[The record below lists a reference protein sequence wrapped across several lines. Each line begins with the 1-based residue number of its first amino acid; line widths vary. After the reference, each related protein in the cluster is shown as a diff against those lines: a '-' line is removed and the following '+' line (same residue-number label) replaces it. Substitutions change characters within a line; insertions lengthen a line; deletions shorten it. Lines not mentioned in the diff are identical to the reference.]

1 MESAMKSL
9 EEKMKN
15 LTTFSKPEDNDAD
28 FTDEER
34 KTITELKQLYLETLK
49 LDVTMQRDIYK
60 MEKSYEDRHNV
71 IYEKRKKILDEFR
84 KQNHGD
90 SNENVK
96 NFWLNVL
103 KVACKELINK
113 NDEEILAFLSDVRS
127 HLYVDDIVKFDI
139 DFHFDKN
146 EYFSNKILKKTYFF
160 NCLPDPK
167 DPLLFD
173 GAEIFKCEGCTID
186 WKTPKSRVKNSEP
199 SFFDFFSPPT
209 LPEDT
214 DDDHY
219 IDIHTILNND
229 FEMGF
234 YLKERVIPK
243 AVIFFTG
250 EIVDC
255 QSTSESDEDSDTDE
269 EEASCNATD
278 Q

>member
-1 MESAMKSL
+1 MESTYASL
-9 EEKMKN
+9 EEKMKSYV
-15 LTTFSKPEDNDAD
+15 TPEEYD
-28 FTDEER
+28 FNYTAAER
-34 KTITELKQLYLETLK
+34 KTITELKQLYLETIK
-49 LDVTMQRDIYK
+49 LDVSMQRDIYK
-60 MEKSYEDRHNV
+60 MEKSYEDRQNA
-71 IYEKRKKILDEFR
+71 IYEERRKILDEFR

-103 KVACKELINK
+103 KVACTELITK
-113 NDEEILAFLSDVRS
+113 EDEKILIFLSDVRS
-127 HLYVDDIVKFDI
+127 KLYVEDMVKFDI

-146 EYFSNKILKKTYFF
+146 EYFSNKVLKKTYFF

-186 WKTPKSRVKNSEP
+186 WKTPKSRDKNET

-214 DDDHY
+214 EDEHY

-255 QSTSESDEDSDTDE
+255 QSTSDSEEDSDAE
-269 EEASCNATD
+269 EEETSPNATG
-278 Q
+278 